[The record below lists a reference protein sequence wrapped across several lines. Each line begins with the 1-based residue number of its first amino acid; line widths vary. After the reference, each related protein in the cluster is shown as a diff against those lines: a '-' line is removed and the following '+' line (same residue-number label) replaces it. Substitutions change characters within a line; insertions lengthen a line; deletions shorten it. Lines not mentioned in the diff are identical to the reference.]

1 MERKNRATIFLF
13 FISHEE
19 AVSLFVFVLAIM
31 MKRRMLGD
39 GDGAAATVAIWSC
52 ASHKADLAGAEL
64 HQSA

>member
-39 GDGAAATVAIWSC
+39 GDGAAATVAIWS
-52 ASHKADLAGAEL
+52 
-64 HQSA
+64 